1 MTINVDPQRVLYIT
15 ECVVLVNYVEVVIPL
30 IFSAYLFAMYHLPN
44 RAYYELMAT
53 MDDHRLR
60 DALANV
66 LLYAALQF
74 ASLLV
79 LNVVLW
85 QRLQISAF
93 HQLAFVLEK
102 QWNQVQNRM
111 ILWVFYNVQ
120 ASLQHFG
127 SDYTFEFLW
136 LRTNSTPS
144 N

>member
-1 MTINVDPQRVLYIT
+1 
-15 ECVVLVNYVEVVIPL
+15 
-30 IFSAYLFAMYHLPN
+30 
-44 RAYYELMAT
+44 